1 LLLSLCQ
8 ARSFWCREK
17 REQEEADV
25 NVSTPLADQ
34 LGHYLDLATAQVKT
48 SAANMANIDTPGY
61 RTVGFDFDAQMQQAI
76 HSMGMNG
83 SGLSSA
89 TSGGASTNAPQLSEV
104 DGLLERPDGNNV
116 SMEREG
122 MQLAEAQLKFRTGME
137 LAKREYTR
145 ILDAIHADAK

>member
-1 LLLSLCQ
+1 M
-8 ARSFWCREK
+8 
-17 REQEEADV
+17 

-34 LGHYLDLATAQVKT
+34 LGHYLDLATAQVKAT
-48 SAANMANIDTPGY
+48 AANMANIDTPGY
-61 RTVGFDFDAQMQQAI
+61 RTMGFDFDAEMQRALRG
-76 HSMGMNG
+76 SVLPGSAAPG
-83 SGLSSA
+83 SGTILG
-89 TSGGASTNAPQLSEV
+89 SGDPSTDRLAPPLSEV

-122 MQLAEAQLKFRTGME
+122 MQLAEAQLKFRTGLE

>member
-1 LLLSLCQ
+1 M
-8 ARSFWCREK
+8 
-17 REQEEADV
+17 
-25 NVSTPLADQ
+25 NVTTPLADQ

-61 RTVGFDFDAQMQQAI
+61 RTVGFDFDAQMQQALRN
-76 HSMGMNG
+76 MGMNG
-83 SGLSSA
+83 SAPNALTG
-89 TSGGASTNAPQLSEV
+89 TGASTNAPELSQV

-145 ILDAIHADAK
+145 ILDAIHADTK

>member
-1 LLLSLCQ
+1 M
-8 ARSFWCREK
+8 
-17 REQEEADV
+17 

-34 LGHYLDLATAQVKT
+34 LGHYLDLATAQVKAT
-48 SAANMANIDTPGY
+48 AENMANIDTPGY
-61 RTVGFDFDAQMQQAI
+61 RTVGFDFDSEMQRA
-76 HSMGMNG
+76 
-83 SGLSSA
+83 LRSSA
-89 TSGGASTNAPQLSEV
+89 MPGAVAAGSRNASADRLAPSLSEV

-122 MQLAEAQLKFRTGME
+122 MQLAEAQLKFRTGLE

>member
-1 LLLSLCQ
+1 M
-8 ARSFWCREK
+8 
-17 REQEEADV
+17 
-25 NVSTPLADQ
+25 NVTTPLADQ

-61 RTVGFDFDAQMQQAI
+61 RTVGFDFDAQMQQALRN
-76 HSMGMNG
+76 MGMNG
-83 SGLSSA
+83 SAPNALTA
-89 TSGGASTNAPQLSEV
+89 TGASTNAPELSQV